1 VPRPSLLEELIHA
14 QAAHTVSDSVR
25 LAIEQIAIE
34 IAKEALNDEEFR
46 HALRAQ
52 VRAMAQR
59 LLADLGR
66 SQPDRRRPEPADD
79 AS

>member
-1 VPRPSLLEELIHA
+1 MTRPSRLEDLVHA
-14 QAAHTVSDSVR
+14 QAADTISDSVR
-25 LAIEQIAIE
+25 LAVEQIAIE

-46 HALRAQ
+46 RALRAQ

-59 LLADLGR
+59 LLADLDR
-66 SQPDRRRPEPADD
+66 PQPERRHAE

>member
-1 VPRPSLLEELIHA
+1 MARPSLLEDLIHA

-34 IAKEALNDEEFR
+34 IAKETLNDEEFR
-46 HALRAQ
+46 RALRAQ

-59 LLADLGR
+59 LLADLDR
-66 SQPDRRRPEPADD
+66 PQPERR